1 MRLCFFDTKPYD
13 REFFDREN
21 EKHGYEIIYHEEKL
35 NPSTAVI
42 AAGCDAACAF
52 VNDDIGTETGK
63 KPGAGG
69 DKGACHALRRVQQH

>member
-52 VNDDIGTETGK
+52 VFFCRKCAFLFARNV
-63 KPGAGG
+63 
-69 DKGACHALRRVQQH
+69 L